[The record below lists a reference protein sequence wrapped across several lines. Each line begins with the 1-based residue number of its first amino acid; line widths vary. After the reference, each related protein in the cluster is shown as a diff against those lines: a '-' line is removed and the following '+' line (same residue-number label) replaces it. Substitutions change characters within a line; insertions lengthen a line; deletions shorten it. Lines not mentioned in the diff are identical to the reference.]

1 MAEMRG
7 VPAGRW
13 IEAPVYGKYPIRSN
27 IDFNTFRT
35 LNTLHANRIR
45 RRVNCLGVRTKIDLQ
60 YNRPVFY
67 NCPTAFWQAG

>member
-35 LNTLHANRIR
+35 LNTLHAI
-45 RRVNCLGVRTKIDLQ
+45 G
-60 YNRPVFY
+60 F
-67 NCPTAFWQAG
+67 AGG